1 MAAPIQPGRLVRDA
15 DGKRAITLELE
26 RGGDARAWKIMR
38 LGGGTSVEAESS
50 LAELGTVTQE
60 HFLEAIDNN
69 RQGRKALAELFP
81 EHVKTI
87 LGG

>member
-1 MAAPIQPGRLVRDA
+1 MAALRPGRLVRDA
-15 DGKRAITLELE
+15 AGKRAITLELAS
-26 RGGDARAWKIMR
+26 GGDARTWKIMR
-38 LGGGTSVEAESS
+38 LEGGTSVEPEPS